1 MGFTWW
7 LSMRGTAGIM
17 AGCSLM
23 GALLA
28 ASPLPGQDNA
38 TLQAAQTPT
47 AETDVVQLPDPA
59 LVPPPAEG
67 QPGRP
72 EDPFIARERVKEALL
87 KETFSY
93 NQNKLVD
100 PFVSFVA
107 PAEAP
112 PTKLMVTDEDF
123 EPPPRPQRPLTP
135 LQKMNLGELEKG
147 LKAIVWGEFGRRAM
161 VEDAAG
167 KGYIVGVGTPV
178 GEKEGVITDI
188 FNDSMVIQQQVW
200 DSKTK
205 RMIPQNSVVKL
216 KKQPPPK

>member
-1 MGFTWW
+1 MVCSGG
-7 LSMRGTAGIM
+7 LSIGGRVA
-17 AGCSLM
+17 AGC
-23 GALLA
+23 LLSILLVSTA
-28 ASPLPGQDNA
+28 VFCQDNM
-38 TLQAAQTPT
+38 TGQAQPGPS
-47 AETDVVQLPDPA
+47 AETNLMQLPELAPE
-59 LVPPPAEG
+59 PPSVEG